1 MFTKNQKIAL
11 AVVTTALASAALF
24 ALPQT
29 TTVDTGAKQSTTPTG
44 QTTTTPAPAAVET
57 PVDMKKVSEAFGHFI
72 GRHLK
77 SPGAN
82 FDLDSVI
89 KGLREGSEGKPAPMT
104 DKEYEQ
110 MMTQV
115 QKSAFEK
122 VSQENLK
129 AANEYIQN
137 NAKAAGI
144 VDVKPGKLQYKV
156 LKEGSGPV
164 VEANG
169 TPQINYT
176 GKFIDGTVFGSSED
190 NGGPVTIPLG
200 QTIQGFSLGIAGMK
214 EGETR
219 RLFVHPD
226 LGYGTTGHLPPN
238 SLLIF
243 DIEVIK
249 AASPEK
255 SEHAYLDDEDMDD
268 EENDDGLGP
277 LALAGEEKN
286 NDKNHRDH
294 NDYDHDDNDHD
305 DDDEDDDYDDDN
317 DNDD

>member
-1 MFTKNQKIAL
+1 MMISKNQKIAL
-11 AVVTTALASAALF
+11 AVVTAALASAALF

-29 TTVDTGAKQSTTPTG
+29 TSVDVGTKQSTTPSV
-44 QTTTTPAPAAVET
+44 QVTTPASSAAET
-57 PVDMKKVSEAFGHFI
+57 PIDMKKVSEAFGHFI

-89 KGLREGSEGKPAPMT
+89 KGLREGTEGKPAPMT

-122 VSQENLK
+122 VSQDNLK
-129 AANEYIQN
+129 AANEFIQE
-137 NAKAAGI
+137 NAKAPG
-144 VDVKPGKLQYKV
+144 VVEVKPGKLQYKI

-169 TPQINYT
+169 SPQISYT
-176 GKFIDGTVFGSSED
+176 GKFIDGTTFGSSAES
-190 NGGPVTIPLG
+190 GGPVTIPLG
-200 QTIQGFSLGIAGMK
+200 QTIQGFNLGITGMK

-249 AASPEK
+249 ASSPEK
-255 SEHAYLDDEDMDD
+255 HAYLDDEEDD

-277 LALAGEEKN
+277 LAALDEKN
-286 NDKNHRDH
+286 VNKDRH
-294 NDYDHDDNDHD
+294 DHDNFDHD
-305 DDDEDDDYDDDN
+305 DDDDEDEDE

>member
-11 AVVTTALASAALF
+11 AAVTTALASAALF
-24 ALPQT
+24 ALPQA
-29 TTVDTGAKQSTTPTG
+29 TTVDTGTKQSTIPTG
-44 QTTTTPAPAAVET
+44 PTTSTPAVEA

-89 KGLREGSEGKPAPMT
+89 RGLREGSEGKPAPMT

-129 AANEYIQN
+129 AANDYIRDN
-137 NAKAAGI
+137 SKASGI
-144 VDVKPGKLQYKV
+144 VVVKPEKLQYKIV
-156 LKEGSGPV
+156 KEGNGPV
-164 VEANG
+164 VETNG
-169 TPQINYT
+169 SPQINYT

-190 NGGPVTIPLG
+190 SGGPVTIPLG

-219 RLFVHPD
+219 RLYVHPD

-255 SEHAYLDDEDMDD
+255 SEQSYLDDEDLDEDD
-268 EENDDGLGP
+268 PSDDDGLGP
-277 LALAGEEKN
+277 LALVGD
-286 NDKNHRDH
+286 DKNTDTSHSH
-294 NDYDHDDNDHD
+294 NDYDDNDD
-305 DDDEDDDYDDDN
+305 DDDYDDD
-317 DNDD
+317 DKDQDD

>member
-11 AVVTTALASAALF
+11 AAITTALASAALF
-24 ALPQT
+24 ALPQS
-29 TTVDTGAKQSTTPTG
+29 TTVDTEIKQNNTTPKG
-44 QTTTTPAPAAVET
+44 PTTSATPAAAET
-57 PVDMKKVSEAFGHFI
+57 PVDMKKISEAFGHFI

-82 FDLDSVI
+82 FDLESVI
-89 KGLREGSEGKPAPMT
+89 RGLREGSEGKPAPMT

-110 MMTQV
+110 MMTKV
-115 QKSAFEK
+115 QKTAFEK
-122 VSQENLK
+122 VSQENLQK
-129 AANEYIQN
+129 ANEFIQKN
-137 NAKAAGI
+137 SKETGVI
-144 VDVKPGKLQYKV
+144 EIKPGKLQYK
-156 LKEGSGPV
+156 LLNEGNGPV
-164 VEANG
+164 VEPNG
-169 TPQINYT
+169 SPQINYT

-190 NGGPVTIPLG
+190 NGGPITIPLG

-214 EGETR
+214 EGEKR

-249 AASPEK
+249 ASSPDK
-255 SEHAYLDDEDMDD
+255 KEHAYLDEDLDDD

-277 LALAGEEKN
+277 LALGDEKN
-286 NDKNHRDH
+286 DKTLDQD
-294 NDYDHDDNDHD
+294 DYYGD
-305 DDDEDDDYDDDN
+305 DDDDDDDFDDDDDQ
-317 DNDD
+317 DN